1 MKILVVGG
9 IGYIGSHMLK
19 RFKET
24 NYDIEI
30 IERKAELVDYEV
42 DKKITLKITNFM
54 FVTYQIRK
62 KFTKYYQS
70 KTMIL

>member
-30 IERKAELVDYEV
+30 LDNLSSGQKEN
-42 DKKITLKITNFM
+42 TQITNFT

-62 KFTKYYQS
+62 QFIKYCQS